1 MNFGLDT
8 FRFEKEQK
16 CTPWILALRAF
27 LEDRALPLD
36 GQLRVRV
43 LQVTPHYEMKNDVLM
58 RKVHLKAWAGP
69 ARTVLVPVISLP
81 VIETVLHYCH
91 TDLFSSR
98 SGRTKTIDNV
108 RKHAYWPGKNA
119 TGKGYRPWKNGVI
132 QRVPVYDL
140 SGTFSLVVVDAIG
153 PLETT
158 PRDNKYILAFTDYF
172 TRWVEAFPVKR
183 HDTVTFVNLMVD
195 EV

>member
-43 LQVTPHYEMKNDVLM
+43 LQVTLHYEMKNDLLM
-58 RKVHLKAWAGP
+58 RKVHLKSRAGP
-69 ARTVLVPVISLP
+69 ARTALVPVISLP
-81 VIETVLHYCH
+81 VIET
-91 TDLFSSR
+91 
-98 SGRTKTIDNV
+98 TIDNV
-108 RKHAYWPGKNA
+108 CKHAYWPGK
-119 TGKGYRPWKNGVI
+119 KRDVI
-132 QRVPVYDL
+132 EYRVPVYDL

-183 HDTVTFVNLMVD
+183 HGTVTFVNLMVD
-195 EV
+195 EVVSRRSTRTLAQ